1 MSPAEIERQQA
12 QWDERARA
20 AQGAAAQAYARLLDL
35 AETRNSGQIRRI
47 AQFLASTFDGEAFP
61 LDLFELRMV
70 DVEIADDMLTCIDAL
85 RWGKADLYKLV
96 PNGINRV
103 TAVLEQW
110 GIAWPDDCK

>member
-20 AQGAAAQAYARLLDL
+20 AQAAAAQAYARLLDQ
-35 AETRNSGQIRRI
+35 AEHHSSGQIRRI
-47 AQFLASTFDGEAFP
+47 AQFLASTFNGQAFP
-61 LDLFELRMV
+61 LDLFELRTV

-96 PNGINRV
+96 PHGIVRV
-103 TAVLEQW
+103 LDVLKRW
-110 GIAWPDDCK
+110 DIAWPEA